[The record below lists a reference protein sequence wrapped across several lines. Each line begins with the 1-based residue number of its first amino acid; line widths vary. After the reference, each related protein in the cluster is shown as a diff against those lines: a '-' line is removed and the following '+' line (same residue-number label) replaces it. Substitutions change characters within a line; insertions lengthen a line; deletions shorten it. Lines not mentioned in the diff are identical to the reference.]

1 VRPLRPT
8 KILGEHLTWGL
19 LCLEARDNI
28 TYALGHFLPR
38 Y

>member
-1 VRPLRPT
+1 
-8 KILGEHLTWGL
+8 LTWGL